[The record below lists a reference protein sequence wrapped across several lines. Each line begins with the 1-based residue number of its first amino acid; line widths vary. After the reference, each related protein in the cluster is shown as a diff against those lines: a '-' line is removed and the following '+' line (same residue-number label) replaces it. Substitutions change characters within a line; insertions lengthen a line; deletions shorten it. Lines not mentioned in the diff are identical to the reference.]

1 MNGVNEE
8 SSVFMTEEEDAQEGF
23 GVMTILGVLFLGF
36 VVLPGAIY
44 MSLVAGRNIG
54 PAAEWVTVMLFAELA
69 RRSFKK
75 LRKQEI
81 FLLFYAAG
89 ALMIMVGG
97 IRMMGGPFGHL
108 IWNQFVATSEEA
120 HLFGIASELA
130 QPENSWIAPLGNSVI
145 KERILL
151 HPAWLKAITVTVVGY
166 VFVHLNR
173 FSLGFL
179 LFKVTNDREK
189 LAFPLAYVGAAGS
202 IAIAESFESK
212 TSPMWRHFSAGVMM
226 GLMFGAVY
234 IVIPSL
240 SGTFLRKPIVL
251 IPIPWIDLSDRFSEH
266 FMPGALLGINTDP
279 GIMLVGMV
287 LPFQLVAAQFAASM
301 TSHLIVN
308 PQILYR
314 FGILKTWRQG
324 MTTIPTAFSNNLDF
338 WMSFSIGVAIVVF
351 LIGFVQIFRAR
362 APADSGERK
371 ARKRIGDVPTLLAVA
386 LWATTS
392 LGFVLLTHYLVPRFP
407 VWLLVVFAFGWTPAF
422 SYIEARMVGI
432 TGRGLGFPMIREG
445 SIVLSR
451 YRGANI
457 WFAPL
462 PLFNHGMY
470 AQTLKVAE
478 LTKTRMSSLLKAEL
492 FMIPVV
498 MICSLIFWAFLWK
511 LQPIPSPVYLYASKI
526 WPQAALYQ
534 VLWASAT
541 TEGGSTFMLDA
552 IRPIPI
558 VVGTGVGLLLFAT
571 LSVFKL
577 PLIVF
582 FGAVSGLGMWG
593 WPHASIPMFTGALLG
608 RYVFQKKFGKEA
620 WRKMILVVTAGY
632 TCGMGLTG
640 MFSAAAMMI
649 SRAVIQLPY

>member
-1 MNGVNEE
+1 MSELNEP
-8 SSVFMTEEEDAQEGF
+8 SSIFMEEEEEAQEGF
-23 GVMTILGVLFLGF
+23 GIRTILGVLFLGF

-44 MSLVAGRNIG
+44 MSLVAGRDIG
-54 PAAEWVTVMLFAELA
+54 AAAEWVTVMLFAELA
-69 RRSFKK
+69 RRSFSK

-81 FLLFYAAG
+81 FLLFYSAG
-89 ALMIMVGG
+89 TLMVVVGG
-97 IRMMGGPFGHL
+97 LRMMGGPFAHL

-120 HLFGIASELA
+120 QLFGIAPELA
-130 QPENSWIAPLGNSVI
+130 RPENSWIAPLASSVI
-145 KERILL
+145 KERILI
-151 HPAWLKAITVTVVGY
+151 HHVWLRAISVTVVSY
-166 VFVHLNR
+166 IFVHLNR

-179 LFKVTNDREK
+179 LFKLTNDRER
-189 LAFPLAYVGAAGS
+189 LPFPLAYVGAAGS

-212 TSPMWRHFSAGVMM
+212 TSRMWRHFSTGVMM
-226 GLMFGAVY
+226 GLVFGAVY

-251 IPIPWIDLSDRFSEH
+251 IPIPWIDLCGIFRQNL
-266 FMPGALLGINTDP
+266 MPGALLGLNTDP

-287 LPFQLVAAQFAASM
+287 LPFQLVFAQFTASII
-301 TSHLIVN
+301 SHLIVN
-308 PQILYR
+308 PYVLHPL
-314 FGILKTWRQG
+314 GILKTWREG

-338 WMSFSIGVAIVVF
+338 WLSFSIGVGAVVF
-351 LIGFVQIFRAR
+351 LIGIMQVFRMGR
-362 APADSGERK
+362 PADSGQREGR
-371 ARKRIGDVPTLLAVA
+371 RRVGDISLVLAAV
-386 LWATTS
+386 LWVTTS
-392 LGFVLLTHYLVPRFP
+392 IGFILLTHSLVPRFP
-407 VWLLVVFAFGWTPAF
+407 VWLLVVFAFVWTPLY

-445 SIVLSR
+445 SVVLSR

-462 PLFNHGMY
+462 PLFDHGMY

-478 LTKTRMSSLLKAEL
+478 LTKTRISSLLKAEL

-498 MICSLIFWAFLWK
+498 MVCSLIFWAFLWK

-541 TEGGSTFMLDA
+541 TEGGSRFMLDA
-552 IRPIPI
+552 IRPYPI
-558 VVGTGVGLLLFAT
+558 AAGAGVGLLLFTT

-608 RYVFQKKFGKEA
+608 RYVFEKKFGREA